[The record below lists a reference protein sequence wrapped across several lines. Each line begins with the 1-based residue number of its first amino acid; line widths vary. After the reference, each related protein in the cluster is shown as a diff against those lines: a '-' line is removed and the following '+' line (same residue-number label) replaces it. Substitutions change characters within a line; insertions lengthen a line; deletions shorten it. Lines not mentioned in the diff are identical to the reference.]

1 VDIIQREVSEYS
13 IELLIVDSL
22 VASSGM
28 DANDAE
34 SARIYHQIVNG
45 LGDNLSSLGVT
56 HIAKSGNE
64 SNSFGS
70 VYWDNLSRNNWLLAR
85 EEEELVDNSS
95 VIALTHKK
103 SNRTSLMKPM
113 GYKVGYETNMDGQAT
128 KIWYEE
134 TDLSLTETLSKKLS
148 TTDQVLALIR
158 DIAMSPGDIAE
169 ELGMKTNTVR
179 QALIRARDRDLV
191 VVNSAGQYKKK
202 DDVAE

>member
-1 VDIIQREVSEYS
+1 
-13 IELLIVDSL
+13 LLVVDSL

-34 SARIYHQIVNG
+34 SARIYHQIIGG
-45 LGDNLSSLGVT
+45 LGENITAIGVT

-70 VYWDNLSRNNWLLAR
+70 VYWDNLSRNNWLVAR
-85 EEEELVDNSS
+85 EEEEIEENSS

-103 SNRTSLMKPM
+103 SNRTSLMKPL
-113 GYKVGYETNMDGQAT
+113 GYRVKYETDEDGQAT

-134 TDLSLTETLSKKLS
+134 ADLSLTETLSKKLS
-148 TTDQVLALIR
+148 TADQILSLIR

-169 ELGMKTNTVR
+169 ELGLKTNTVR
-179 QALIRARDRDLV
+179 QALIRARDRGLAT
-191 VVNSAGQYKKK
+191 VNSAGQYRKKQ
-202 DDVAE
+202 DDVIE

>member
-1 VDIIQREVSEYS
+1 
-13 IELLIVDSL
+13 
-22 VASSGM
+22 M
-28 DANDAE
+28 
-34 SARIYHQIVNG
+34 H
-45 LGDNLSSLGVT
+45 
-56 HIAKSGNE
+56 
-64 SNSFGS
+64 
-70 VYWDNLSRNNWLLAR
+70 
-85 EEEELVDNSS
+85 
-95 VIALTHKK
+95 
-103 SNRTSLMKPM
+103 
-113 GYKVGYETNMDGQAT
+113 GQAT

-202 DDVAE
+202 DDVTE